1 MTKKHITLNKQQV
14 SFIIRKSKRARRMR
28 IAVYCNGDI
37 VVTAP
42 LGIKKNFIEKFIKNK
57 SVWVLDKID
66 FFKSFIK
73 SDLSIFNKKHYIDN
87 KDKAL
92 RIISGRIE
100 FFNTKMVFKY
110 NDINIKNQKT
120 KWGSCSKKGNL
131 NFNYKIIFLSEKER
145 DYIILHELCHLKEFN
160 HSERFWLL
168 ICRLMP
174 DYIKIKKELKKVIL

>member
-1 MTKKHITLNKQQV
+1 MTKKYITLDKQQV
-14 SFIIRKSKRARRMR
+14 SFVIRKSKRARRMR

-37 VVTAP
+37 IVTAP
-42 LGIKKNFIEKFIKNK
+42 LGIKENFIEEFIKNK
-57 SVWVLDKID
+57 SGWILGKID

-73 SDLSIFNKKHYIDN
+73 SDLSVFDKKHYKDN

-92 RIISGRIE
+92 RIILDRIE
-100 FFNTKMVFKY
+100 FLNKKMAFKY

-120 KWGSCSKKGNL
+120 KWGSCSKKRNL
-131 NFNYKIIFLSEKER
+131 NFNYKIIFLSDKAR

-168 ICRLMP
+168 ICQLMP
-174 DYIKIKKELKKVIL
+174 DYIKIKKELKKIIL